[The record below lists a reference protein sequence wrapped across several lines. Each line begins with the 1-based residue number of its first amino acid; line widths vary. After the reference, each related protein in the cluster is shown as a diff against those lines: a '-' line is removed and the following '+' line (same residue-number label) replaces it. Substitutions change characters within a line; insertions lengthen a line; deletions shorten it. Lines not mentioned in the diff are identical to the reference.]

1 MNGSCLARNDT
12 FRYVDRTGIR
22 MMSFIRIPKSLL
34 EEPLFQVISVEAVL
48 LYSLLLDRL
57 EISLTNDWF
66 DEHGHAY
73 VIYTLKEIQKVMR
86 CGHDKAIRMLR
97 ELDTEHGIGLIERIR
112 VGQGQPSII
121 YVKVY
126 VPKTRTQE
134 IGKTEFWNL
143 EDQTSRSREER
154 SLEVG
159 KPESNKTDSNK
170 NENNKTERT
179 KNQHRHGAY
188 HNVLLTE
195 EELETLKREFP
206 GDYEERIE
214 SLSEYMASTGKTYKN
229 HLATIRSWSRRER
242 KQQSME
248 YRRENYETE
257 DTL

>member
-1 MNGSCLARNDT
+1 MSVERTQTLFD
-12 FRYVDRTGIR
+12 YVDRTGIR
-22 MMSFIRIPKSLL
+22 MMPFIRIPKVLL
-34 EEPLFQVISVEAVL
+34 EETLFQAISVEAIL
-48 LYSLLLDRL
+48 LYSILLDRL
-57 EISLTNDWF
+57 ELSLANDWF
-66 DEHGHAY
+66 NEHGHAY

-121 YVKVY
+121 YVKVF

-134 IGKTEFWNL
+134 IRKAELWNS
-143 EDQTSRSREER
+143 EDQSSGFREER

-159 KPESNKTDSNK
+159 KAESNKTDSNK
-170 NENNKTERT
+170 TESNKTERT
-179 KNQHRHGAY
+179 KSRHRHGAY
-188 HNVLLTE
+188 HNVLMTE

-214 SLSEYMASTGKTYKN
+214 SLSEYMASTGKAYKN

>member
-1 MNGSCLARNDT
+1 MNESCVARNDI
-12 FRYVDRTGIR
+12 FHYVNRTGIR
-22 MMSFIRIPKSLL
+22 MMPFIRIPKFLL
-34 EEPLFQVISVEAVL
+34 EESLFQIISVDAIL
-48 LYSLLLDRL
+48 LYSILLDRL
-57 EISLTNDWF
+57 ELSLANDWF

-73 VIYTLKEIQKVMR
+73 VIYTIKEIQKVMR

-97 ELDTEHGIGLIERIR
+97 ELDTEHRIGLIERVR

-134 IGKTEFWNL
+134 IRKAELWNS
-143 EDQTSRSREER
+143 EDQTSGLRKDR
-154 SLEVG
+154 SLEIG
-159 KPESNKTDSNK
+159 KVESNKTDSNK

-179 KNQHRHGAY
+179 SNRHRHGAY

-195 EELETLKREFP
+195 EELETLKREYP

-242 KQQSME
+242 KQQSMD

>member
-1 MNGSCLARNDT
+1 MSVERTQTMFD
-12 FRYVDRTGIR
+12 YVDRAGIR
-22 MMSFIRIPKSLL
+22 MMPFIRIPKFLL
-34 EEPLFQVISVEAVL
+34 EEPLFHIISVDAVL
-48 LYSLLLDRL
+48 LYSILLDRL
-57 EISLTNDWF
+57 ELSLANDWF
-66 DEHGHAY
+66 NEHGHAY

-121 YVKVY
+121 YVKVF

-134 IGKTEFWNL
+134 IRKAELWNS
-143 EDQTSRSREER
+143 EDQSSGFREER

-159 KPESNKTDSNK
+159 KAESNKTDSNK
-170 NENNKTERT
+170 TESNKTERT
-179 KNQHRHGAY
+179 KNRHRHGAY

-195 EELETLKREFP
+195 EELETMKREFP
-206 GDYEERIE
+206 EDYEERIE
-214 SLSEYMASTGKTYKN
+214 SLSEYMASTGKAYKN